1 MLPTIT
7 QKPRAKQNIKINTVT
22 KIKGIKNTETIINRK
37 VKIKNAI
44 NVKNK

>member
-7 QKPRAKQNIKINTVT
+7 QKSRTKQKIKINTVT
-22 KIKGIKNTETIINRK
+22 KIKGIKNAETIIKIK
-37 VKIKNAI
+37 VKTKNAI